1 MEPTRPAGGYVWRD
15 TSLGLAGRLISRP
28 LGVPAVDL
36 SAVSGYTHC
45 IYAVE
50 AIMRTRVQRWGNSLA
65 VRIPKT
71 FAEEVGLRDDSPVD
85 LRLSQ
90 GKLVLEPSAPRPA
103 SLENLLSKVRKSNLH
118 AEFDSGPAQ
127 GREAW

>member
-1 MEPTRPAGGYVWRD
+1 
-15 TSLGLAGRLISRP
+15 
-28 LGVPAVDL
+28 
-36 SAVSGYTHC
+36 
-45 IYAVE
+45 
-50 AIMRTRVQRWGNSLA
+50 MRTRVQRWGNSLA

-90 GKLVLEPSAPRPA
+90 GRLVLEPSAPRPP
-103 SLENLLSKVRKSNLH
+103 SLEKLLGKVSKANLH